1 MRGPR
6 SLFLA
11 VAITFAL
18 LYSFFNFNGQSYSPK
33 STSSPSPP
41 HPSSRV
47 QEQADILHLKTQ
59 VNFWE
64 KFHHALTTNN
74 PACDTPTKTAGIS
87 NNGFVA
93 DKEIDRP
100 DLLEFKDGENDIEKL
115 RKAHENFLR
124 QIEDEQIKPPFREG
138 TRGVVITT
146 GAKTLPVLVIS
157 VRMLRLTGSELPVEV
172 FLGSDADYNAY
183 ICETV
188 LPQLNA
194 TCKVLDDVVG
204 FSSSNQPDLKS
215 YQFKSFA
222 MLFSSFDEFLLLDA
236 DAFPIQDP
244 SLVFTSEPF
253 TSNGMITW
261 PDFWGPS
268 QSKHYYRI
276 SNQPIPPMTLR
287 ASSETGEVFLT
298 KSTHWRSLL
307 LANYYNYYGPSHYY
321 PLLSQGALGEGD
333 KETFVA
339 ATTALNESVYTV
351 SEKVRAIGTVHDGN
365 FAGSAMVQFDPRE
378 DYALTSKGI
387 WRVKDPEAAPLIKP
401 FFLHANYPK
410 FDPAT
415 VFSFDNQV
423 PPGKDSNGKYR
434 RAWTDGKDTM
444 AAFPYDVEKSF
455 WKEIMWVAC
464 ELEDKFVTWKGK
476 HGICREV
483 KTYFETVHA
492 NQASL
497 SIRANGDAGR

>member
-1 MRGPR
+1 M
-6 SLFLA
+6 
-11 VAITFAL
+11 
-18 LYSFFNFNGQSYSPK
+18 
-33 STSSPSPP
+33 
-41 HPSSRV
+41 
-47 QEQADILHLKTQ
+47 
-59 VNFWE
+59 NFWE
-64 KFHHALTTNN
+64 KFNHALTNN
-74 PACDTPTKTAGIS
+74 DPNCNTPTKTAGIS
-87 NNGFVA
+87 NNGYIA
-93 DKEIDRP
+93 DKEIERP
-100 DLLEFKDGENDIEKL
+100 DLLEFNDGDIEKL
-115 RKAHENFLR
+115 HSAHANFLR
-124 QIEDEQIKPPFREG
+124 QIEEEQIKPVFKPG
-138 TRGVVITT
+138 SRGVVVTT

-188 LPQLNA
+188 LPSLNA
-194 TCKVLDDVVG
+194 ECKVLDDVVG
-204 FSSSNQPDLKS
+204 FSMENQPDLKS

-236 DAFPIQDP
+236 DAFPVQDP
-244 SLVFTSEPF
+244 SLIFGSEPY
-253 TSNGMITW
+253 TTNGMITW

-268 QSKHYYRI
+268 QSKHYYYI
-276 SNQPIPPMTLR
+276 SDQPVPSMSLR
-287 ASSETGEVFLT
+287 ASSETGEVFMR

-339 ATTALNESVYTV
+339 ATTALNETVYTV
-351 SEKVRAIGTVHDGN
+351 SEKVRAIGTPNDGQ

-378 DYALTSKGI
+378 DFDLTSKGI
-387 WRVKDPEAAPLIKP
+387 WRTKNQDAAPLIKP
-401 FFLHANYPK
+401 FFLHANFPK

-423 PPGKDSNGKYR
+423 PPGKDPAGRYR
-434 RAWTDGKDTM
+434 RAWTDSKETM
-444 AAFPYDVEKSF
+444 TAFGYDVEKSF

-476 HGICREV
+476 HGICKEV
-483 KTYFETVHA
+483 KLYYETVHGNA
-492 NQASL
+492 NQATLAS
-497 SIRANGDAGR
+497 RTDAGR